1 MVAYFVLILE
11 LFFSRKSNF
20 FLWSEKRL
28 LLVCLINISDF
39 CSSMSASGSHRARKR
54 IREAKKKA
62 RPGKQK
68 IPPQKFQFSFF
79 DFFAIYLN
87 FWGKIR
93 IFHRKKY
100 QKIEFLCQK
109 VVKLNSILKKKS
121 QFFGE
126 KYSKIFNFMTF
137 FCRKFE
143 FSR

>member
-1 MVAYFVLILE
+1 MIAYFVLILE
-11 LFFSRKSNF
+11 LFFLGSRNYF
-20 FLWSEKRL
+20 FDQKKGFSV
-28 LLVCLINISDF
+28 VCLINISDF

-62 RPGKQK
+62 RPGKQAN
-68 IPPQKFQFSFF
+68 PPQKFQFSFF

-87 FWGKIR
+87 FWGKIG

-109 VVKLNSILKKKS
+109 VVKLNSILKKK
-121 QFFGE
+121 
-126 KYSKIFNFMTF
+126 IFNFMTF